1 MPNQKISELPE
12 NTQLFSDCVLE
23 LTATTDETSEENLSD
38 DLLFLGTIQNTSN
51 NKIKF
56 ETLKSSIID
65 FSLHKQQDQT
75 INGKKIFE
83 EECVMLTLNGVDS
96 VSLEHYINNAE
107 KVSAQGIFEVGKI
120 KFNVDQE
127 FGFLSNQNKHTF
139 FSNSGC
145 LNINSIQN
153 QGSIHASGDLYAD
166 SISAK
171 KENDAYVST
180 QEDENISFS
189 NKLEPDSKTQTLY
202 LPKTFKYKPII
213 SATLFNENSNTYV
226 PFCIS
231 NVTEYSFDVRFATLL
246 NTSDYEL
253 HVSAFSPSILPD
265 NSVNPVSDAKLI
277 QRFSTVI
284 TGQTTSQIIAF
295 PFAYD
300 SAPAVHTTIES
311 SNKIVPHTISSV
323 NNESYTINFG
333 AEVDETYII
342 HTLSQQAV

>member
-23 LTATTDETSEENLSD
+23 LTSTTDETSAESLSD
-38 DLLFLGTIQNTSN
+38 DLLFLGARENISN

-65 FSLHKQQDQT
+65 FSFHKQQDQT

-83 EECVMLTLNGVDS
+83 DPCVMLTRNGVDS
-96 VSLEHYINNAE
+96 ISLEYYINNAE
-107 KVSAQGIFEVGKI
+107 EVSAQGIFEVGKI
-120 KFNVDQE
+120 KLNADQE
-127 FGFLSNQNKHTF
+127 LAFLSNQNKNTF

-145 LNINSIQN
+145 FNINSVEN
-153 QGSIHASGDLYAD
+153 QGSIHAVGDLYTD
-166 SISAK
+166 SISVK
-171 KENDAYVST
+171 KENNEYGST
-180 QEDENISFS
+180 QEDENISFAY
-189 NKLEPDSKTQTLY
+189 KLQSGANTQTLY

-213 SATLFNENSNTYV
+213 SATLFNANSDTYV

-246 NTSDYEL
+246 STSDYEL

-277 QRFSTVI
+277 QRFATVI

-300 SAPAVHTTIES
+300 SAPAVHATVES
-311 SNKIVPHTISSV
+311 ANKIVPHTISSV

-333 AEVDETYII
+333 GEVDETYTI